1 MTFLAILRMLLPP
14 FDQIGIAG
22 ILFQQVFMLAN
33 RNLVVMDADDL
44 VQLAEAVNPVGHQQ
58 DDMALHAFP
67 AGHLTCYTD
76 DFISGGG
83 KIDVL
88 DRGFR
93 VAVVKSRY
101 MIKSEVV
108 YYFLFLLVMIIDWIA
123 HQQSDPDPGDLGFL
137 DSVKQ
142 FGGVGDL
149 GGEFGKAG

>member
-1 MTFLAILRMLLPP
+1 
-14 FDQIGIAG
+14 
-22 ILFQQVFMLAN
+22 MLAN
-33 RNLVVMDADDL
+33 RYLVIMDIDDL

-58 DDMALHAFP
+58 DDMALQAFP

-93 VAVVKSRY
+93 VAVVKSSY

-108 YYFLFLLVMIIDWIA
+108 YYFLFLLVLVMVIDRIA
-123 HQQSDPDPGDLGFL
+123 Y
-137 DSVKQ
+137 
-142 FGGVGDL
+142 
-149 GGEFGKAG
+149 